1 MPTMTELLHH
11 LKRARNGDRE
21 ALRTVVEAW
30 WPRMR
35 RWALVATGDPVLAE
49 DAVQEALEGIGCSGL
64 KVQSVGRF
72 LQLDLDAPSEDEAR
86 SQVEDMCKRLLVNP
100 NLETFDITVEK
111 LA

>member
-1 MPTMTELLHH
+1 MFRIDLIVRP
-11 LKRARNGDRE
+11 RD
-21 ALRTVVEAW
+21 VV
-30 WPRMR
+30 R
-35 RWALVATGDPVLAE
+35 DPQS